1 MSSKPKRN
9 GSTGLHTT
17 PTQAAETGEAMVG
30 NQRMTRTSDVAP
42 TKSLSNAADNRA
54 VSRTIGS
61 KPSARSKLKVLW
73 QASTGISDAGF

>member
-30 NQRMTRTSDVAP
+30 NPAP
-42 TKSLSNAADNRA
+42 DENIRRRA
-54 VSRTIGS
+54 YEICLERGGQ
-61 KPSARSKLKVLW
+61 PGRELNDWLKAERELEM
-73 QASTGISDAGF
+73 

>member
-17 PTQAAETGEAMVG
+17 PTQTGETGEAMVG
-30 NQRMTRTSDVAP
+30 NPAHDENTRRRAYEIC
-42 TKSLSNAADNRA
+42 LERADNRA
-54 VSRTIGS
+54 VSWTIGS
-61 KPSARSKLKVLW
+61 KPSASSKYKVLW

>member
-30 NQRMTRTSDVAP
+30 NQRMTRASDVRP
-42 TKSLSNAADNRA
+42 TKSVSNAADNA
-54 VSRTIGS
+54 LSRTIGS

>member
-30 NQRMTRTSDVAP
+30 
-42 TKSLSNAADNRA
+42 KAARDANIRRRA
-54 VSRTIGS
+54 YEICLERGGQ
-61 KPSARSKLKVLW
+61 PGRELDDWLK
-73 QASTGISDAGF
+73 AEREREI